1 MPDDDTPDDETAA
14 PGTADATA
22 DDGDVTRRW
31 LIRAA
36 VGLGF
41 GIPLAVEGATLVGLL
56 ESWLFGGGG
65 GGEDGGDAG
74 DGGTATTP
82 SQPATAV
89 GDDLLPTTD
98 RAETLAEA
106 TVHAGDGGWRFDLV
120 VDVENAADRPYELR
134 LGTVTTQDGTRVE
147 GGAATD
153 VLAAGE
159 SASLSA
165 SYDLPDGET
174 PATMAVAGVEHV
186 DGGGGERFF
195 RRDVRFGN
203 VPVRG

>member
-1 MPDDDTPDDETAA
+1 MPDADNDATEDDETTA
-14 PGTADATA
+14 PDTADAA
-22 DDGDVTRRW
+22 EDDGDVTRRW
-31 LIRAA
+31 LIRAV

-56 ESWLFGGGG
+56 ESRLFGGG
-65 GGEDGGDAG
+65 EDGDAG

-106 TVHAGDGGWRFDLV
+106 TVYAGDDGWQFDLV

-186 DGGGGERFF
+186 DGGGERFF